1 MALTYD
7 PFSLYW
13 LLELSEGRMLMAAHG
28 QGPSC
33 RLGACTPMLYGSKWC
48 FAVYAD
54 VHV

>member
-1 MALTYD
+1 MAFTDD

-13 LLELSEGRMLMAAHG
+13 LLELSEGRMPMDAHR
-28 QGPSC
+28 QEPSC
-33 RLGACTPMLYGSKWC
+33 RLGTCTPMLYGSKWC